1 MSDRRILMLENSIT
15 KLRMQHS
22 ALQSKFARQSDDVT
36 RLRNRVDT
44 LMLDKKAVT
53 KELNLMRETQNE
65 G

>member
-44 LMLDKKAVT
+44 LMLDKKAIT
-53 KELNLMRETQNE
+53 KELNLMREMQNE